1 MEAFS
6 PLRDFCGLDGSIIP
20 RETYSYILSFI
31 SGRHNGDN
39 IGNTI
44 LFSCHLALSRLH
56 KAFIVPKNALMAELD
71 ALVFGQMPRFC
82 AQGVQGVVCSQ
93 RSNSN
98 FKMAGVSGSFRQ
110 LEDKPCS
117 TEILYQRWSPKM
129 DLLALVTIEGEV
141 WLQRLSWKRV
151 WTISTA
157 ECRAL
162 SVAWR
167 PDGKILAVAFND
179 GKIKLFDIENAEC
192 IHKTEI
198 ESTPSSMDWIEE
210 GKEKVSTGDRETSL
224 KNLPFFV
231 EKSEL
236 YLPSLSHLPK
246 SAGALFSKETSQEES
261 EDPKK
266 LKCLPEELSVL
277 VVGDDRGKI
286 HMYLYGIFLCA
297 SLDTADVVQQH
308 SEFHAVTNA
317 CVSHDL
323 KVLSAVVKS
332 PVFGSDKQSVSLVLY
347 DTGLLS
353 MRSRELAVV
362 AKKMGEVT
370 CLMDYFDNT
379 LQSMSDAW
387 EDILLEMDTKLT
399 EFAAER
405 LTAGSS
411 VSSEFLTLLTRGVT
425 SPELQSFLLHD
436 LTEKGLKKLGHSIE
450 NSYTSI
456 QNLALKHLQCV
467 TQSLLFHVTE
477 IHGMSR
483 WHEEFG
489 DLGLSEFDIQTV
501 ITSLGSIM
509 LKTQELVLVI
519 ETSLKS
525 FKAFFQWLYYAILSL
540 SDAEIPDFVKQRSQQ
555 EVMLLSGFI
564 QDQLVVNKQGKF
576 TLERVGQY
584 FDPKS
589 LSVKPPFGNN
599 DWTKFVESHPTLRSS
614 PLLIPDKVTDSLV
627 TLSEQLHEHI
637 KKAFAEPIKAISKSI
652 SCWCCSALCEVSKDE
667 DSSFHV
673 AQKSTGF
680 PLRQLVVFPD
690 DRKLCLVSI
699 RPNERRL
706 FFARICIDN
715 LPCDTEPALY
725 SFSDVMFY
733 DSEYLS
739 VLLQQQKVDDGGDE
753 DDVDAWLSILA
764 QVPYSW
770 LEDKD
775 FVDVAQ
781 VNQTYINLI
790 SQPSPISVGPRI
802 THFRKLVG
810 MRASSLSVSG
820 TRKVACVLSVLQRNV
835 RLFDM
840 DAEDEEAEDEETE
853 NEELNNS
860 FEEEQ

>member
-1 MEAFS
+1 MVDTTTTTTSLYNFVHLSFS
-6 PLRDFCGLDGSIIP
+6 PFSV
-20 RETYSYILSFI
+20 TSF
-31 SGRHNGDN
+31 
-39 IGNTI
+39 
-44 LFSCHLALSRLH
+44 
-56 KAFIVPKNALMAELD
+56 VPKNALMAELD
-71 ALVFGQMPRFC
+71 GLVFAQMPRFC
-82 AQGVQGVVCSQ
+82 ARRPQLKSAVEIRIS
-93 RSNSN
+93 
-98 FKMAGVSGSFRQ
+98 KMAGVSGSFRQ

-117 TEILYQRWSPKM
+117 AEILYQRWSPKM

-157 ECRAL
+157 EGRAL

-167 PDGKILAVAFND
+167 PDGKILAVTFND

-198 ESTPSSMDWIEE
+198 ESTPTSLDWIEE
-210 GKEKVSTGDRETSL
+210 GKKKVSTGETPL

-236 YLPSLSHLPK
+236 YLPSLPHLPK

-266 LKCLPEELSVL
+266 LKCLPDELSVL

-297 SLDTADVVQQH
+297 SLNTMDVLQQH
-308 SEFHAVTNA
+308 SEVQVVTSA
-317 CVSHDL
+317 YVSHDL

-353 MRSRELAVV
+353 TRSRELAIV
-362 AKKMGEVT
+362 AKKMGEVI

-411 VSSEFLTLLTRGVT
+411 VSGEFLTLLTRGVT
-425 SPELQSFLLHD
+425 SPELQSFLIHD

-483 WHEEFG
+483 WYEQFG

-564 QDQLVVNKQGKF
+564 QDQLVVNNQGKF

-589 LSVKPPFGNN
+589 LTVKPPFGSN

-614 PLLIPDKVTDSLV
+614 PLLIPDKATDSLV
-627 TLSEQLHEHI
+627 NLSEQLHEHI
-637 KKAFAEPIKAISKSI
+637 KKAFTEPISTISKSI
-652 SCWCCSALCEVSKDE
+652 SCWNCSPLCEISKNE

-673 AQKSTGF
+673 TQKSTGF
-680 PLRQLVVFPD
+680 PLRQLVVFPED
-690 DRKLCLVSI
+690 WKLCIVSI

-706 FFARICIDN
+706 FLARICIDH
-715 LPCDTEPALY
+715 LPCDIEPVLY

-739 VLLQQQKVDDGGDE
+739 VLLQQQKVDNGGDE
-753 DDVDAWLSILA
+753 DDVDGGLSILA
-764 QVPYSW
+764 QVPYLW

-775 FVDVAQ
+775 FLDVAL
-781 VNQTYINLI
+781 VKQTYINQI
-790 SQPSPISVGPRI
+790 SQPPLISVGPRI

-820 TRKVACVLSVLQRNV
+820 TRKVSCVLSVSQRNV

-840 DAEDEEAEDEETE
+840 DAEDEEAEDDETE

>member
-1 MEAFS
+1 
-6 PLRDFCGLDGSIIP
+6 
-20 RETYSYILSFI
+20 
-31 SGRHNGDN
+31 
-39 IGNTI
+39 
-44 LFSCHLALSRLH
+44 
-56 KAFIVPKNALMAELD
+56 MAELD
-71 ALVFGQMPRFC
+71 VLVFGQMPRFC
-82 AQGVQGVVCSQ
+82 AQGVVREVVCSQ

-706 FFARICIDN
+706 FLARICIDN

-753 DDVDAWLSILA
+753 DDADAWLSILA

-781 VNQTYINLI
+781 VKQTYINLI

>member
-1 MEAFS
+1 
-6 PLRDFCGLDGSIIP
+6 
-20 RETYSYILSFI
+20 
-31 SGRHNGDN
+31 
-39 IGNTI
+39 
-44 LFSCHLALSRLH
+44 
-56 KAFIVPKNALMAELD
+56 MAELYG
-71 ALVFGQMPRFC
+71 LVFGQMPRFRISAC
-82 AQGVQGVVCSQ
+82 DDFKSAVEIRIS
-93 RSNSN
+93 
-98 FKMAGVSGSFRQ
+98 KMAGVSGSFRQ

-117 TEILYQRWSPKM
+117 AEILYQRWSPKM
-129 DLLALVTIEGEV
+129 DLLALVTVEGEV

-157 ECRAL
+157 EGRAL

-179 GKIKLFDIENAEC
+179 GKIQLFDIENAEC
-192 IHKTEI
+192 IHKTKI
-198 ESTPSSMDWIEE
+198 ESTPTSMDWIEE
-210 GKEKVSTGDRETSL
+210 GKEKVSTVDHETSS

-246 SAGALFSKETSQEES
+246 SAGALFSKETLQEES

-297 SLDTADVVQQH
+297 SLNTADVLQHH
-308 SEFHAVTNA
+308 SEFQEVTSA
-317 CVSHDL
+317 YVSHDL

-332 PVFGSDKQSVSLVLY
+332 PVIESDKQSVSLVLY

-353 MRSRELAVV
+353 MRRRELAVV

-399 EFAAER
+399 DFAAER

-411 VSSEFLTLLTRGVT
+411 VSSEFLTLLTHGVT
-425 SPELQSFLLHD
+425 SPELQSFLIHD

-467 TQSLLFHVTE
+467 MQSLLFHVTE
-477 IHGMSR
+477 FHGMSR
-483 WHEEFG
+483 WYEQFG

-501 ITSLGSIM
+501 ITSLGSVM

-564 QDQLVVNKQGKF
+564 QDQLVVNQQGKF

-589 LSVKPPFGNN
+589 LTVKPPFGNN
-599 DWTKFVESHPTLRSS
+599 DWTKFVESHPTLRAS
-614 PLLIPDKVTDSLV
+614 PLLIPNKATDSLL

-637 KKAFAEPIKAISKSI
+637 KKAFAEPISAISKSI
-652 SCWCCSALCEVSKDE
+652 SCWNCSPLCEISKNE
-667 DSSFHV
+667 DSFHV

-680 PLRQLVVFPD
+680 PVHQLVVFPE
-690 DRKLCLVSI
+690 DRRLNLVSI

-706 FFARICIDN
+706 FLARICIDN
-715 LPCDTEPALY
+715 LPGDIEQVLY

-739 VLLQQQKVDDGGDE
+739 VLLQQHKVDDGGDE
-753 DDVDAWLSILA
+753 DDVDGGLSILA

-775 FVDVAQ
+775 FLDVAQ
-781 VNQTYINLI
+781 VKQTYINQI
-790 SQPSPISVGPRI
+790 SQPPPISVGPRI

-820 TRKVACVLSVLQRNV
+820 TRKVSCVLSVLQRNV

-840 DAEDEEAEDEETE
+840 DAEDEETEDEETE